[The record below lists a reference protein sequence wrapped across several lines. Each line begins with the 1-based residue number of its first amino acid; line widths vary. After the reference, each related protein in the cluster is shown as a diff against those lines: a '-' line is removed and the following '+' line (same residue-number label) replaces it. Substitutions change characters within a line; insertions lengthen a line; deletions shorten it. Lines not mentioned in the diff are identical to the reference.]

1 VGTLLAAINVT
12 GVPLTAQRVAVLGA
26 GSAGTGI
33 CALLHR
39 AMVDAGLSE
48 RAARECFYLVD
59 RPGLLLAGMNGL
71 APFQAPFAQ
80 DPARVAGWKLKAAG
94 HIGLEDV
101 AANAQP
107 TVLIGT
113 SGQAQAFTEP
123 VVRAMAASVKRP
135 VIFPLSNPTERS
147 EATPADLEAWTQGR
161 AVIATGSP
169 FPPLRRGGKDIRIDQ
184 NNNAYV
190 YPGIGL
196 GAIAVRARRISD
208 GMFLAAANAIAAQS
222 PARRDPNANLLPPLV
237 EIRKL
242 SFQVALAVARQ
253 AQKEGGA
260 EPLSEDAILAA
271 VKAKMWEPVYPRYR
285 RVARK

>member
-1 VGTLLAAINVT
+1 
-12 GVPLTAQRVAVLGA
+12 
-26 GSAGTGI
+26 
-33 CALLHR
+33 
-39 AMVDAGLSE
+39 
-48 RAARECFYLVD
+48 
-59 RPGLLLAGMNGL
+59 
-71 APFQAPFAQ
+71 
-80 DPARVAGWKLKAAG
+80 
-94 HIGLEDV
+94 
-101 AANAQP
+101 
-107 TVLIGT
+107 
-113 SGQAQAFTEP
+113 
-123 VVRAMAASVKRP
+123 VKRP

-242 SFQVALAVARQ
+242 SLQVALAVARQ
-253 AQKEGGA
+253 AQKEGCA